1 MLRLQKAFLKE
12 GSQARSKV
20 CKETINKDR
29 NILSGIKKLLDATE
43 WPEGIENWKGNTAVK
58 DLTPLLYSYEILVLN
73 VLGLWPWH
81 QTYSQ
86 THPSVA
92 GS

>member
-1 MLRLQKAFLKE
+1 MQGIGKAFSSQFEMKRNMRRRYHETFAMLRLQKAFLKE

-43 WPEGIENWKGNTAVK
+43 WPEGIEN
-58 DLTPLLYSYEILVLN
+58 
-73 VLGLWPWH
+73 
-81 QTYSQ
+81 
-86 THPSVA
+86 
-92 GS
+92 